1 MVLLC
6 TMALGMTVFAAGNTK
21 TMKNKKWVSGKGGE
35 YIDTDKDGKLDYYK
49 SNGTMYYKFQIP
61 KQGYIM
67 IDVKHSPLPGRQEYL
82 NDYWD
87 EYDEEDANAE
97 EVVNMEILNAKKKN
111 ITELS
116 TYDGDKKFSH
126 ALKKG
131 TYYLAVSGD
140 ASYKLRYTFT
150 PVTKISK
157 TGKSF
162 KKAVTIKKGAAIKNL
177 IFPQEEVQEHFY
189 KIKLNKKTKIVFAC
203 DSKIKGGYF
212 PQLFVQMHVKKGKN
226 YKQVNAKGKV
236 VDVYAYEIEGKK
248 NATYTLPKGTY
259 YLRVWSMGSGYYT
272 MKWK

>member
-35 YIDTDKDGKLDYYK
+35 YIDTDKDGKVDDYK

-61 KQGYIM
+61 KQGYI
-67 IDVKHSPLPGRQEYL
+67 IIEIKQSSLPGKQEYL
-82 NDYWD
+82 DYWD
-87 EYDEEDANAE
+87 DDEGEDAAE
-97 EVVNMEILNAKKKN
+97 YVEMQILNAKKKSVE
-111 ITELS
+111 ELS
-116 TYDGDKKFSH
+116 TYDGDKTFSC

-150 PVTKISK
+150 TVTKVSK
-157 TGKSF
+157 AGTSF

-177 IFPQEEVQEHFY
+177 IYRQKEIQEHFY
-189 KIKLNKKTKIVFAC
+189 KIKLNKKTKIVFSC

-212 PQLFVQMHVKKGKN
+212 PQLFVQMHTKKGKN

-236 VDVYAYEIEGKK
+236 VDVYAYEVEGKK
-248 NATYTLPKGTY
+248 NVTYTLPKGTY
-259 YLRVWSMGSGYYT
+259 YLRVWSMGTGYYT